1 MKNLKTRIIRVVKK
15 NMAAPVQKAVQAISD
30 RSISVAVD
38 SWIEERNKS
47 RHVERMFSNDNIRD
61 WRKCS
66 RTEQLL
72 DPIDDLSVPKSNE

>member
-1 MKNLKTRIIRVVKK
+1 MKSRKTRIIRVVKK
-15 NMAAPVQKAVQAISD
+15 NMAAPVQKAAQAISD

-47 RHVERMFSNDNIRD
+47 RDVERIFSNDNIRD

-72 DPIDDLSVPKSNE
+72 DPIDVLPVPETNE